1 MNPAPTRNLH
11 VAVMGPAASTP
22 VTPHAAD
29 PPGTSRAGVS
39 VAELR
44 AAWHA
49 AAAGRF
55 RRTTPHPS
63 TAPGAPTAEGEW
75 SPAGE
80 VVAVLGCHGFAG
92 CTTVAVALAAATDRP
107 VHLLETAAPGA
118 SGLAAYA
125 TAELGPT
132 GTGWVRGRR
141 DHVILD
147 RRQHPGPVPLPDPDP
162 PTDPEGLA
170 QEPLTVVDAG
180 CHPDGLEAA
189 PGWVGPAI
197 AAAQHLVLV
206 TTATV
211 PGMRRL
217 EETLERLG
225 PSGPRPVLAVR
236 GPAPRRWP
244 AAVRH
249 STGPATRDLLTG
261 VALVPHDP
269 GLAVHGL
276 DTRPLPRGL
285 VTAATDLLHALGLT
299 GARPAPTK
307 GSTR

>member
-1 MNPAPTRNLH
+1 
-11 VAVMGPAASTP
+11 MGPAASTP
-22 VTPHAAD
+22 GTPRAAD
-29 PPGTSRAGVS
+29 PPDTCRASVS

-55 RRTTPHPS
+55 RGTMQQPS
-63 TAPGAPTAEGEW
+63 TAPGAPATEGEW
-75 SPAGE
+75 SPTGE
-80 VVAVLGCHGFAG
+80 VVAVLGCHGYAG

-118 SGLAAYA
+118 SGLVGYA

-147 RRQHPGPVPLPDPDP
+147 RREHPGPVPLPDPDP
-162 PTDPEGLA
+162 PTHPDIPDPGGTA
-170 QEPLTVVDAG
+170 QEQLTVVDAG

-189 PGWVGPAI
+189 PGWVGPAV

-225 PSGPRPVLAVR
+225 PSHARLVLAVR

-261 VALVPHDP
+261 VVPVPHDP

-276 DTRPLPRGL
+276 DTRPLPREL
-285 VTAATDLLHALGLT
+285 VAAATDLLHGLGLT